1 MDDLRKHTQAHMRL
15 KAGGSSI
22 IAPSDGVEGIGESVG
37 RCGHW
42 DAEYD
47 QHGYCRDQECRR
59 DRLIKALET
68 GDAFRTPDGTLMWY
82 VK

>member
-1 MDDLRKHTQAHMRL
+1 MDDLHKHTQAHMRL
-15 KAGGSSI
+15 RSGTASI
-22 IAPSDGVEGIGESVG
+22 VAPAEGREGEGEVG

-47 QHGYCRDQECRR
+47 GHGYCRDRDCKS
-59 DRLIKALET
+59 DRLVKALQS
-68 GDAFRTPDGTLMWY
+68 GSAWRMPDGTLIWF